1 MREPKIKFPEP
12 HEVFTEKSSLK
23 KYFKYLLF
31 FGPGAILVS
40 MTIGQGQLIM
50 GPQIGAWAGYTL
62 LWLITLNIGSYI
74 IAYVGCRFTLLSG
87 INTVDV
93 FAIKLKKG
101 WLNWI
106 FIIFVLIFI
115 PLFAATIINT
125 LGQTIRWIV
134 GAGHPLFWGISFS
147 LFAVLL
153 VLMGRYKLL
162 EYTQAFFVAVLG
174 VGAIVSVIAIKPDIL
189 EIIPNFFSIG
199 NVPSYPEWMPPSEMK
214 PIPLVM
220 LGYLGTLSIS
230 LIPLIG
236 YLGWIKVKRWGIF
249 KDKENPQEYSR
260 KLFNLFKKTGKIKY
274 LPDEIKEIKKSRLL
288 LKPILIDLVIA
299 FILVSVISASYM
311 IAGSAILG
319 KENIPT
325 EKELLTNQVE
335 IFSSLKKDAKWLKP
349 LYQIS
354 LFFAL
359 FGTIYAGFEAVSRMF
374 YETSKNISEK
384 IGKMDYRKFTIFF
397 ILYVIATGI
406 PLSIWIFLG
415 KSVILVLSITLL
427 FIGVVGVIIYGIAS
441 LYITQKILPE
451 KYRLKKI
458 PLILSIIGIILLF
471 IPFLFFAT

>member
-1 MREPKIKFPEP
+1 MNKIKFPEP
-12 HEVFTEKSSLK
+12 HEVFTEKPSLK
-23 KYFKYLLF
+23 KYLKYLLF

-87 INTVDV
+87 ISTVDI
-93 FAIKLKKG
+93 FAIKLRRG
-101 WLNWI
+101 WLNLLFMI
-106 FIIFVLIFI
+106 LVLIFI

-125 LGQTIRWIV
+125 LGQTIRWIA
-134 GAGHPLFWGISFS
+134 GMGHPLFWGISFS

-174 VGAIVSVIAIKPDIL
+174 IGAIASVIAIKPDIL
-189 EIIPNFFSIG
+189 KIIPNFFLIG

-230 LIPLIG
+230 LIPLVG
-236 YLGWIKVKRWGIF
+236 YLGWIKVKRWGVF
-249 KDKENPQEYSR
+249 KDKENPDEFSK
-260 KLFNLFKKTGKIKY
+260 KLFNLFKKAGEIKY
-274 LPDEIKEIKKSRLL
+274 LPDESKEIKKSRLL
-288 LKPILIDLVIA
+288 LKPILIDLGTA
-299 FILVSVISASYM
+299 FILVSLISASYM

-335 IFSSLKKDAKWLKP
+335 IFSSLKEGAEWLKP

-374 YETSKNISEK
+374 YEISKNISEK
-384 IGKMDYRKFTIFF
+384 IGKMDYKKFIVIFT
-397 ILYVIATGI
+397 LYIIATGI
-406 PLSIWIFLG
+406 PLSIWIFMG

-427 FIGVVGVIIYGIAS
+427 FIGVVGVIIYGIGS
-441 LYITQKILPE
+441 IYITQKILPE

-458 PLILSIIGIILLF
+458 PLILAITGVILLI
-471 IPFLFFAT
+471 IPFLFFIT

>member
-1 MREPKIKFPEP
+1 MEKINFPEP
-12 HEVFTEKSSLK
+12 HDILTEKPSLK
-23 KYFKYLLF
+23 KYLKYFLF

-87 INTVDV
+87 ISTVDI
-93 FAIKLKKG
+93 FALKLRKG
-101 WLNWI
+101 WLNWLFMI
-106 FIIFVLIFI
+106 LVLIFI

-125 LGQTIRWIV
+125 LGQTICWIAGV
-134 GAGHPLFWGISFS
+134 GHPLFWGISFS
-147 LFAVLL
+147 LFAVIL

-174 VGAIVSVIAIKPDIL
+174 IGAVASVIAIKPDIL
-189 EIIPNFFSIG
+189 EIIPNFFLIG
-199 NVPSYPEWMPPSEMK
+199 NVPSYPEWMPSSEIK

-220 LGYLGTLSIS
+220 LGYLGTLSIT
-230 LIPLIG
+230 LIPLVG

-249 KDKENPQEYSR
+249 KDKENPDEYS
-260 KLFNLFKKTGKIKY
+260 KNLFNLFRRTGKIKY
-274 LPDEIKEIKKSRLL
+274 LPDEPEEIKKSHLL
-288 LKPILIDLVIA
+288 LKPILIDLGIA
-299 FILVSVISASYM
+299 FILVSIISASYM

-319 KENIPT
+319 EENIPT

-335 IFSSLKKDAKWLKP
+335 IFSSLKKDAQWLKP

-374 YETSKNISEK
+374 YETSKNISNK
-384 IGKMDYRKFTIFF
+384 IGKMDYRKFTLLFT
-397 ILYVIATGI
+397 LYIIATGI

-427 FIGVVGVIIYGIAS
+427 FIGVIGVVMYGVGSI
-441 LYITQKILPE
+441 YITQKILPE
-451 KYRLKKI
+451 KYRMGKFGVFLVI
-458 PLILSIIGIILLF
+458 AGIILML
-471 IPFLFFAT
+471 IPFLFLFI